1 MTTQTINDIADLAR
15 ILKEQ
20 PEWADTIR
28 GILLGEAL
36 LNLPAQLTEFI
47 QVTQETNRQVREEL
61 AQLAQQSAQH
71 TQQLALHNQQLARIN
86 ELLTQHTQQLEQHN
100 QQLAQINE
108 LLAQH
113 TQQLA
118 QINELLAQHT
128 QQLAQINE
136 LLAQQRLELNNLQTR
151 MSRAEGRLGNL
162 EGNDYERR
170 IRAKAVFRAQHILGL
185 ENAYIALTQDSQ
197 AAPQFHSAIN
207 RAINRG
213 LISLDQA
220 GDLYDADLIISDANN
235 RHVVIEVS
243 ITADEADI
251 TRARRRAD
259 LLATATGGPATPAL
273 ITAYLNEIQQEQANA
288 ASVATFL
295 IPYP

>member
-28 GILLGEAL
+28 GILLGEAV

-47 QVTQETNRQVREEL
+47 QVTQEANRQMREEL
-61 AQLAQQSAQH
+61 AQLAQQSV
-71 TQQLALHNQQLARIN
+71 
-86 ELLTQHTQQLEQHN
+86 QHN
-100 QQLAQINE
+100 
-108 LLAQH
+108 
-113 TQQLA
+113 QQLA

-197 AAPQFHSAIN
+197 AAPQFHSAIT

-213 LISLDQA
+213 LITLDQA

-259 LLATATGGPATPAL
+259 LLSTATGGPATPAL
-273 ITAYLNEIQQEQANA
+273 ITAYLNEIQQEQAHA

>member
-28 GILLGEAL
+28 GILLGEAV

-47 QVTQETNRQVREEL
+47 QATQEINRQVREEL

-71 TQQLALHNQQLARIN
+71 
-86 ELLTQHTQQLEQHN
+86 N

-113 TQQLA
+113 SQ
-118 QINELLAQHT
+118 
-128 QQLAQINE
+128 
-136 LLAQQRLELNNLQTR
+136 LLAQQRLEQNNLQTR

-197 AAPQFHSAIN
+197 AAPQFHSAIT

-259 LLATATGGPATPAL
+259 LLTTATGGPATPAL
-273 ITAYLNEIQQEQANA
+273 ITAYLNEIQQEQAQA

>member
-28 GILLGEAL
+28 GILLGEAV

-61 AQLAQQSAQH
+61 AQ
-71 TQQLALHNQQLARIN
+71 IN
-86 ELLTQHTQQLEQHN
+86 ELLAQHN

-113 TQQLA
+113 SQ
-118 QINELLAQHT
+118 
-128 QQLAQINE
+128 

-197 AAPQFHSAIN
+197 AAPQFHSAIT

-213 LISLDQA
+213 LITLDQA

-259 LLATATGGPATPAL
+259 LLTTATGGPATPAL

>member
-28 GILLGEAL
+28 GILLGEAV

-61 AQLAQQSAQH
+61 DQH
-71 TQQLALHNQQLARIN
+71 TQL
-86 ELLTQHTQQLEQHN
+86 
-100 QQLAQINE
+100 
-108 LLAQH
+108 
-113 TQQLA
+113 LA

-136 LLAQQRLELNNLQTR
+136 LLAQQCLELNNLQTR

-170 IRAKAVFRAQHILGL
+170 IRAKAVFRAQYILGL
-185 ENAYIALTQDSQ
+185 EDAYIALTQDSQ
-197 AAPQFHSAIN
+197 AAPQFHSAIT

-213 LISLDQA
+213 LISPDQA

-273 ITAYLNEIQQEQANA
+273 ITAYLNEIQQEQAHA
-288 ASVATFL
+288 AAVATFL

>member
-1 MTTQTINDIADLAR
+1 
-15 ILKEQ
+15 
-20 PEWADTIR
+20 
-28 GILLGEAL
+28 
-36 LNLPAQLTEFI
+36 
-47 QVTQETNRQVREEL
+47 
-61 AQLAQQSAQH
+61 
-71 TQQLALHNQQLARIN
+71 
-86 ELLTQHTQQLEQHN
+86 
-100 QQLAQINE
+100 
-108 LLAQH
+108 
-113 TQQLA
+113 
-118 QINELLAQHT
+118 
-128 QQLAQINE
+128 
-136 LLAQQRLELNNLQTR
+136 

-185 ENAYIALTQDSQ
+185 ENAYVALTQDSQ
-197 AAPQFHSAIN
+197 AAPQFHSAIT

-259 LLATATGGPATPAL
+259 LLTTATGGPATPAL
-273 ITAYLNEIQQEQANA
+273 ITAYLNEIQQEQAHA

>member
-1 MTTQTINDIADLAR
+1 MTPANPSTAIVHPDPAVYNAPMTTQTINDIADLAR

-28 GILLGEAL
+28 GILLGEAV

-71 TQQLALHNQQLARIN
+71 TQ
-86 ELLTQHTQQLEQHN
+86 
-100 QQLAQINE
+100 

-113 TQQLA
+113 SQ
-118 QINELLAQHT
+118 LLAQHN